1 MVRPHFKP
9 SRSIMTSPPNPL
21 DVVAGILIE
30 DGRVL
35 LAQRTADQSFPLC
48 WEFPG
53 GKVEEGE
60 RPEEALV
67 REFEE
72 EMGFAISARAPY
84 AEVNTASPTGR
95 TVRVRFFLVERVAG
109 TPQPVEVAA
118 VEWVELN
125 DLGRWNVIPTNL
137 AVVERLMGDRVTG

>member
-1 MVRPHFKP
+1 
-9 SRSIMTSPPNPL
+9 MTSPSSPL

-30 DGRVL
+30 EGRVL
-35 LAQRTADQSFPLC
+35 LAQRTVDQSFPLC

-53 GKVEEGE
+53 GKVEAGE
-60 RPEEALV
+60 HPEVALA

-72 EMGFAISARAPY
+72 EMGFAIRATDLY
-84 AEVNTASPTGR
+84 AEVSTGNPTGR
-95 TVRVRFFLVERVAG
+95 AVHVRFYLVERVSG
-109 TPQPVEVAA
+109 TPHPVEVAA

-137 AVVERLMGDRVTG
+137 AVAERLMGDRGEA

>member
-1 MVRPHFKP
+1 
-9 SRSIMTSPPNPL
+9 MTSPSAPL

-35 LAQRTADQSFPLC
+35 LAQRTPEQSYPLC

-60 RPEEALV
+60 QPEAALV
-67 REFEE
+67 REFGE
-72 EMGFAISARAPY
+72 EMGFAIRVKEPY
-84 AEVNTASPTGR
+84 AEVSTESPTGR
-95 TVRVRFFLVERVAG
+95 QVRVRFFMAERAAG
-109 TPQPVEVAA
+109 VPHPVEVAA
-118 VEWVELN
+118 VEWVELT

-137 AVVERLMGDRVTG
+137 AVVERLMGERGAV

>member
-1 MVRPHFKP
+1 
-9 SRSIMTSPPNPL
+9 MTSPPHPL
-21 DVVAGILIE
+21 DVVAGVLIE

-60 RPEEALV
+60 QPEAALV

-72 EMGFAISARAPY
+72 EMGFTIRVKAPY
-84 AEVNTASPTGR
+84 AEVSTGSPAGR
-95 TVRVRFFLVERVAG
+95 AVHVRFFLAEREAG
-109 TPQPVEVAA
+109 TPHPVEVAA
-118 VEWVELN
+118 VEWVELS

-137 AVVERLMGDRVTG
+137 AVVERLMGERAAE

>member
-1 MVRPHFKP
+1 
-9 SRSIMTSPPNPL
+9 MTSPSDPL
-21 DVVAGILIE
+21 NVVAGILIE

-35 LAQRTADQSFPLC
+35 LAQRTAEQSFSLC

-53 GKVEEGE
+53 GKVEDGE

-72 EMGFAISARAPY
+72 EMGFGIRVTAPY
-84 AEVNTASPTGR
+84 AEVGYTSPTGR
-95 TVRVRFFLVERVAG
+95 PVRVRFFMAERTEGV
-109 TPQPVEVAA
+109 PRPIEVAA

-125 DLGRWNVIPTNL
+125 DLGSWNVIPTNL
-137 AVVERLMGDRVTG
+137 AVAERLMGKGRKEAEASGGAAGGT